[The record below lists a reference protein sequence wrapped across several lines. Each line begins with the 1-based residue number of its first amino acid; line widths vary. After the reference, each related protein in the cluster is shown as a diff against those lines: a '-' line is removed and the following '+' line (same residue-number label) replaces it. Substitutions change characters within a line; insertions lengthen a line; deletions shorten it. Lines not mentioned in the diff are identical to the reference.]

1 VAVVEIKKNIKMDS
15 EKGEKI
21 SIAKTE
27 TKIKRRNVL
36 IALASFV
43 IILLLF
49 LLVIGYR
56 KSSSFSTF
64 GGLQEGSRAKGR
76 IYFIKEE
83 SKDSASIY
91 SIGEEGDDEKLIYK
105 PPEKEYVS
113 ELNVSPDGQFVMFQ
127 KSVDLVDS
135 VYIIKSDGKGM
146 KGLGKGRNCSFSHNG
161 KYAMFD
167 GVNTDDEDE
176 DEEKGKDDEEDEY
189 QEYSTIKIV
198 DLGSASYKIV
208 KEMKYPMGINSLVGF
223 SSDDKAIVFY
233 DQEKGYFMRNIEK
246 DDRKE
251 LTNYT
256 EPGLF
261 ESDSPDGKKRLLIS
275 FLAGD
280 PEMRSISISN
290 KDGSEKHELGKYK
303 LGLFLPLWHKN
314 GMRLLIAEHI
324 GLGRRIDARILE
336 LNENRTKVIN
346 ESKIIVKGPFYEI
359 AW

>member
-1 VAVVEIKKNIKMDS
+1 MCVQTLVVTLKKFKMDT
-15 EKGEKI
+15 EIGQEI

-43 IILLLF
+43 TILLLF

-56 KSSSFSTF
+56 KSSSFSIF

-83 SKDSASIY
+83 SRDSASIY
-91 SIGEEGDDEKLIYK
+91 SIGEDGDDEKLIYRS
-105 PPEKEYVS
+105 PEKEYIS
-113 ELNVSPDGQFVMFQ
+113 DLKVSPDGQFVMFQ
-127 KSVDLVDS
+127 KLVGFVDS

-146 KGLGKGRNCSFSHNG
+146 KELGKGRNCSFSHNG
-161 KYAMFD
+161 KYVMFD
-167 GVNTDDEDE
+167 GQNTGE
-176 DEEKGKDDEEDEY
+176 GH

-198 DLGSASYKIV
+198 DLGSESYKII

-223 SSDDKAIVFY
+223 SSDDKAIVFD
-233 DQEKGYFMRNIEK
+233 DQGKGYFMQNIEN

-251 LTNYT
+251 LANYT
-256 EPGLF
+256 EPGLL
-261 ESDSPDGKKRLLIS
+261 DSPDGKKRLLI
-275 FLAGD
+275 F
-280 PEMRSISISN
+280 SIVNSAHDSEIFISN
-290 KDGSEKHELGKYK
+290 LDGTEEHELGKYK
-303 LGLFLPLWHKN
+303 LGIFQPLWHKN
-314 GMRLLIAEHI
+314 GMRLLIAESI
-324 GLGRRIDARILE
+324 GNGTYVDARILE

-346 ESKIIVKGPFYEI
+346 ESKIIVKGPVYEI